1 MTPLRAGIYQS
12 EYRMNTSDQLERV
25 AAQLRALAAEISRL
39 RNDESSDFVA
49 GMGRNVS
56 TRETGVALAAY
67 LALSPALGEDAM
79 LQTLLKCAMHVVRA
93 GGAGLTLLDPGTKR
107 LVFRA
112 AIGDGAEGI
121 VGQEVP
127 LKGSQHGLAFATGEV
142 QSSTPLYTEIEASAK
157 TRFRNVLVAPL
168 QVDGEGVGTISA
180 VNKQD
185 ADQFTFE
192 DMAAYKL
199 FADLAA
205 VVIRQR
211 CREQVLRQGLTDG
224 GRSGDDLPVD
234 FAVEDLQLLE
244 LFDAMALL
252 KRTRPEM
259 VAVVRQFIDGLTR
272 VDVSGL

>member
-1 MTPLRAGIYQS
+1 
-12 EYRMNTSDQLERV
+12 MNTSDQLERV
-25 AAQLRALAAEISRL
+25 EARL
-39 RNDESSDFVA
+39 RDLAVEIARLREDESPTCPV
-49 GMGRNVS
+49 GMDRNVS
-56 TRETGVALAAY
+56 SRGAREALAAY
-67 LALSPALGEDAM
+67 LALSPALGEDAI
-79 LQTLLKCAMHVVRA
+79 LQTLLTCAMHVVRA

-142 QSSTPLYTEIEASAK
+142 QSSTPLYTEIETSAK
-157 TRFRNVLVAPL
+157 ARFRNVLVAPL
-168 QVDGEGVGTISA
+168 QVDGDGVGTISA

-185 ADQFTFE
+185 ADQFTAE

-211 CREQVLRQGLTDG
+211 CREQVLRQGLTG
-224 GRSGDDLPVD
+224 GGQSGDGLPVD
-234 FAVEDLQLLE
+234 FAAEDLQLLE
-244 LFDAMALL
+244 LFDSMALL